1 MYSGFGRYTF
11 ADGTVYTGQFLVC
24 NPIQSNPIQSIE
36 LSVMIMMMM
45 NDTHTPFVFHHMLES
60 NRWARRL
67 DEASYAS
74 RVATSTIRTPSL
86 QSKGAASCRASP
98 HSSTAIRSFNC
109 APYRSTIGCMRDPER
124 GTAKAL
130 SSVSLSLSV
139 CVKNENPREVLLR
152 MCVQCGACSY

>member
-45 NDTHTPFVFHHMLES
+45 NDTHTPFVFHHVLES

-67 DEASYAS
+67 DEVSYAS

-109 APYRSTIGCMRDPER
+109 APYRSTIGCMRETPRER
-124 GTAKAL
+124 DRQQAL
-130 SSVSLSLSV
+130 SSLSLSLSLSLYV
-139 CVKNENPREVLLR
+139 
-152 MCVQCGACSY
+152 